1 MPELP
6 EVELVVRSLRN
17 ILVGRKFFAAE
28 LLYKRLAP
36 KHSPKAFDKLLRG
49 ARIDAVKRRGKFILF
64 ELDSG
69 YTLVT
74 HLRMSGRFLL
84 LQPDNEAPKHTHA
97 IFYLDDETRLVFDD
111 QRHFGLM
118 QIVKTGNLG
127 EVFGDLAPEPFSE
140 EFSAGYLYNV
150 MQTSRRSIKEF
161 LLDQTKVCGLG
172 NIYASEALSISA
184 INPKT
189 AANKISKAR
198 IAPLHAAIKQVL
210 QESIDHGSTLK
221 VDPNLIEESYY
232 GGAYESRW
240 RVYDQEDKPC
250 QNCGAKIKR
259 IVQGARSTYYCAKCQ
274 KR

>member
-6 EVELVVRSLRN
+6 EVELVVRSLRKV
-17 ILVGRKFFAAE
+17 IVGRKILAAE

-36 KHSPKAFDKLLRG
+36 DHTPKKFSKNLSA
-49 ARIDAVKRRGKFILF
+49 ATINAVERRGKFILF
-64 ELDSG
+64 NLDSG
-69 YTLVT
+69 HTLVT

-84 LQPDNEAPKHTHA
+84 LQPDHEAPKHTHA
-97 IFYLDDETRLVFDD
+97 IFYFDDESRLVFDD

-118 QIVKTGNLG
+118 QFAKNDKLQDL
-127 EVFGDLAPEPFSE
+127 FCDLAPEPFGDDFTPE
-140 EFSAGYLYNV
+140 YLYSV

-172 NIYASEALSISA
+172 NIYASEALFITG

-189 AANKISKAR
+189 PANKISKKR
-198 IAPLHAAIKQVL
+198 VAPLYAAIVQVL
-210 QESIDHGSTLK
+210 QESIDHGSTLN
-221 VDPNLIEESYY
+221 VDPNNVEDSYY

-250 QNCGAKIKR
+250 QKCQSPIKR
-259 IVQGARSTYYCAKCQ
+259 IVQGARSTYYCARCQ
-274 KR
+274 R